1 MIVLLKPFTSKRF
14 RRINF
19 CCEKKMAMIENV
31 DDHYYIN
38 TQPVFLFVLN
48 NKPITFLIVI

>member
-1 MIVLLKPFTSKRF
+1 MIVLLKPFTRKCF